1 MTNVKNYFTK
11 QPQQIISALI
21 LTGILSL
28 STGLTLLQSAT
39 AAPRS
44 QDVTGVVKDK
54 DILISDRGRGRGE
67 RDDEF
72 EYERD
77 DEFEHERGRGRGR
90 GRDDEFEHER
100 GRGRGRGR
108 DRTYLLS
115 RVANAVRL
123 DLSRKSGIPPEQL
136 KIINSSRE
144 TWSDG
149 CFGLGSPVEQ
159 CLQAQ
164 VEGWRVTLSDGR
176 SSWIYRTDYAGQ
188 VLRLEN
194 QSATATNLP
203 KSVADA
209 VLRDASRR
217 SRLPSDLR
225 IVEAERRQW
234 SDGCLGLRRP
244 GILCTAVVVPGWL
257 VTVEAGQQRLVYR
270 TGDFG
275 SGVVFDQAASNR

>member
-1 MTNVKNYFTK
+1 MTGV
-11 QPQQIISALI
+11 
-21 LTGILSL
+21 LSL
-28 STGLTLLQSAT
+28 STGLTLLQSAI

-44 QDVTGVVKDK
+44 QDVTGVVKGKDK
-54 DILISDRGRGRGE
+54 LISDRGRDHKCE

-72 EYERD
+72 K
-77 DEFEHERGRGRGR
+77 HERGRGRDDKFEHQR
-90 GRDDEFEHER
+90 NHRQRSQGRDGFARLWH
-100 GRGRGRGR
+100 
-108 DRTYLLS
+108 RTYLSS
-115 RVANAVRL
+115 RVANAVVL
-123 DLSRKSGIPPEQL
+123 DLSRKSEIPPGKL

-176 SSWIYRTDYAGQ
+176 SSWVYRTDYAGQ

-194 QSATATNLP
+194 QTAINLP
-203 KSVADA
+203 KSITDA
-209 VLRDASRR
+209 VLQDASRR

-234 SDGCLGLRRP
+234 SDGCLGIRRP

-257 VTVEAGQQRLVYR
+257 VTVESGQQRLVYR

-275 SGVVFDQAASNR
+275 SGVVWCLIKRLAISKGSS

>member
-1 MTNVKNYFTK
+1 MFNMTVIKKHFNNQSQK
-11 QPQQIISALI
+11 IISVLV
-21 LTGILSL
+21 LSGILSL

-44 QDVTGVVKDK
+44 QNVTGVVEGK
-54 DILISDRGRGRGE
+54 DILISDRGR
-67 RDDEF
+67 D
-72 EYERD
+72 
-77 DEFEHERGRGRGR
+77 H

-100 GRGRGRGR
+100 DDEFERGRDRGRGRGR

-115 RVANAVRL
+115 RVANAVRQ
-123 DLSRKSGIPPEQL
+123 DLSRKSGTLPGKL

-144 TWSDG
+144 TWSDS
-149 CFGLGSPVEQ
+149 CLGLGSLVEQ
-159 CLQAQ
+159 CLQGQ

-176 SSWIYRTDYAGQ
+176 SSWVYRTDYAGQ
-188 VLRLEN
+188 MLRLEN
-194 QSATATNLP
+194 QIATNLP

-209 VLRDASRR
+209 VLQDASRR
-217 SRLPSDLR
+217 SRSPSNLR

-234 SDGCLGLRRP
+234 SDGCLGIRRP

-257 VTVEAGQQRLVYR
+257 VTVETGQQRLVYR